1 MGKCIT
7 SCGKDKARYCTDD
20 CFLRVTEGSRLR
32 DLKYNNIACFCSG
45 LSIYDDGKEVACGF
59 IGEVLRSVAHL
70 ADREVER
77 CNTFFDM
84 FVIRLK
90 KK

>member
-1 MGKCIT
+1 MEVYYDETRTAYRIG
-7 SCGKDKARYCTDD
+7 
-20 CFLRVTEGSRLR
+20 L
-32 DLKYNNIACFCSG
+32 IACFCNG

-59 IGEVLRSVAHL
+59 IGEVLRSVVHL
-70 ADREVER
+70 ADREIES
-77 CNTFFDM
+77 CNTFFDV

>member
-7 SCGKDKARYCTDD
+7 SCEKNKALCCTDD
-20 CFLRVTEGSRLR
+20 CFLRVAEGSRLR
-32 DLKYNNIACFCSG
+32 DLKYNNILCFCNG
-45 LSIYDDGKEVACGF
+45 LSVYDGEKEVACGF
-59 IGEVLRSVAHL
+59 IGEVLRSVVSL
-70 ADREVER
+70 ADREIESY
-77 CNTFFDM
+77 NTFFDV

>member
-7 SCGKDKARYCTDD
+7 SCGKDKARCCTDD

-32 DLKYNNIACFCSG
+32 DLKYNNIVCFCSG

-70 ADREVER
+70 ADREVESY
-77 CNTFFDM
+77 NTFFDM

>member
-7 SCGKDKARYCTDD
+7 SCGKDKARCCTDD
-20 CFLRVTEGSRLR
+20 CFLRVAEGSRLR
-32 DLKYNNIACFCSG
+32 DLKYNNIES
-45 LSIYDDGKEVACGF
+45 
-59 IGEVLRSVAHL
+59 
-70 ADREVER
+70 

>member
-7 SCGKDKARYCTDD
+7 SCEKNEALCCSDD
-20 CFLRVTEGSRLR
+20 CFLRFAEGSRLR
-32 DLKYNNIACFCSG
+32 DLKYNNIACFCNG
-45 LSIYDDGKEVACGF
+45 LSIYDDGKEVVFGF
-59 IGEVLRSVAHL
+59 IGEVLRSVVHL
-70 ADREVER
+70 ADREIES
-77 CNTFFDM
+77 CNTFFDV

>member
-7 SCGKDKARYCTDD
+7 SCGKDKARCCTDD

-32 DLKYNNIACFCSG
+32 DLKYNN
-45 LSIYDDGKEVACGF
+45 DDGKEVACGF

-70 ADREVER
+70 ADREVESY
-77 CNTFFDM
+77 NTFFDM

>member
-7 SCGKDKARYCTDD
+7 SCGKDKARCCTDD
-20 CFLRVTEGSRLR
+20 CFL
-32 DLKYNNIACFCSG
+32 
-45 LSIYDDGKEVACGF
+45 
-59 IGEVLRSVAHL
+59 L
-70 ADREVER
+70 ADREVES